1 MDNIIIMVVLSAA
14 FLHAWWNFLVRSNTD
29 KILAMIA
36 MTIGHAP
43 LAILGMIYFGLPGWE
58 SLPFLIASAVLH
70 VGYQVFLMNAYRF
83 GELSNIYPIARGL
96 SPLILSIT
104 TLYIGQDILTTG
116 QMIGILTISLSMI
129 YMGFTQFRINKDG
142 PKGLLL
148 ACITGIFIASYSM
161 VDALGTRL
169 TGDAM
174 MYFSSSTILNVL
186 LMAIYSMIFH
196 KHAVMSII
204 SNGKK
209 PFFIGG
215 TASFLAYVMVLWACL
230 HAPVAIVSSLRET
243 SVIFAMILGVFLLG
257 EQISRTKVIVIL
269 IMISGVIITRIY

>member
-1 MDNIIIMVVLSAA
+1 M
-14 FLHAWWNFLVRSNTD
+14 
-29 KILAMIA
+29 
-36 MTIGHAP
+36 
-43 LAILGMIYFGLPGWE
+43 
-58 SLPFLIASAVLH
+58 
-70 VGYQVFLMNAYRF
+70 
-83 GELSNIYPIARGL
+83 PIALANYQISIRLPRGL
-96 SPLILSIT
+96 SPLILSII

-116 QMIGILTISLSMI
+116 QMVGILTISLSMI

-186 LMAIYSMIFH
+186 LMAIYSMMFH

-215 TASFLAYVMVLWACL
+215 TASLSGLCDGVVGLPSCRRLLLFHLCGKHQLFL
-230 HAPVAIVSSLRET
+230 P
-243 SVIFAMILGVFLLG
+243 
-257 EQISRTKVIVIL
+257 
-269 IMISGVIITRIY
+269 

>member
-1 MDNIIIMVVLSAA
+1 VDNIIIMVVLSAA

-43 LAILGMIYFGLPGWE
+43 LAILGIIYFGLPGRE

-96 SPLILSIT
+96 SPLILSIV
-104 TLYIGQDILTTG
+104 TLYIGQDMLTTG
-116 QMIGILTISLSMI
+116 QMVGIATISLSMI

-186 LMAIYSMIFH
+186 LMAIYSMMFH
-196 KHAVMSII
+196 KPALMSII

-215 TASFLAYVMVLWACL
+215 TASYLAYVMVLWACL

-257 EQISRTKVIVIL
+257 EQISRTKIIVTL
-269 IMISGVIITRIY
+269 IMITGVIITRIY